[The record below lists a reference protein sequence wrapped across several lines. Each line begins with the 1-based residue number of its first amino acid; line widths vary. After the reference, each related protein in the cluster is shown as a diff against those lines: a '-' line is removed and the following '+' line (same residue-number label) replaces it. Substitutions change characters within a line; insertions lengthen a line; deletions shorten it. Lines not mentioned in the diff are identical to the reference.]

1 MCGTGCRLTLCS
13 GGSCCPRQCPPSP
26 RRQYSDSGCPAGRVV
41 ACSGRRREG
50 SRAGGPGQPRGKA
63 RARLAGRDRS
73 IGGVQSAQTAA
84 VQHSQWLNKRR
95 LRGTLKP
102 VTKHD

>member
-1 MCGTGCRLTLCS
+1 MGGRAVLDSVLPLLADRTLTV
-13 GGSCCPRQCPPSP
+13 GVQQVG
-26 RRQYSDSGCPAGRVV
+26 VV
-41 ACSGRRREG
+41 ACSDRRREG

>member
-1 MCGTGCRLTLCS
+1 M
-13 GGSCCPRQCPPSP
+13 
-26 RRQYSDSGCPAGRVV
+26 

-50 SRAGGPGQPRGKA
+50 SGAGGPGQPRGKA

-73 IGGVQSAQTAA
+73 VGGVQSAQTAA
-84 VQHSQWLNKRR
+84 VQRSQWLNKRR